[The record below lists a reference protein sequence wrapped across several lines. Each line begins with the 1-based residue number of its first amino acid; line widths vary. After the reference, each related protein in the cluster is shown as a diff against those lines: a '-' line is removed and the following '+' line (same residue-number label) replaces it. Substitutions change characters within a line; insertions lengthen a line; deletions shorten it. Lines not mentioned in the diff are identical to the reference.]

1 MGIPY
6 SKADTR
12 FLLLRSDFSCEKKK
26 KKKKL
31 LKEKKAEWG
40 WPRCGLRASA
50 AASAAYE
57 SRSLALA
64 APACAWPQAKQQYF
78 AC

>member
-31 LKEKKAEWG
+31 LQAKKAEWG
-40 WPRCGLRASA
+40 CGGAGGAPLLLP
-50 AASAAYE
+50 AAYE

-78 AC
+78 A